1 MKRYSFFFSPSQPC
15 ISLPPL
21 SPLASSSNFNWIWLL
36 TMKNKMI
43 RRCHNFHTILNAQS
57 HIKSYQKTNLFVYI
71 CDLSLRLIE
80 IRNGA
85 EVSCGHASSNVTESL
100 KVSQK
105 KDRLI
110 TWQYR
115 VSWQYNHKQHSI
127 VVLFTRTF
135 TQLGVLGPVLK
146 KKWFFFF
153 LLSFSTMY
161 FPSLHFPA
169 AHEF

>member
-1 MKRYSFFFSPSQPC
+1 
-15 ISLPPL
+15 
-21 SPLASSSNFNWIWLL
+21 
-36 TMKNKMI
+36 MI
-43 RRCHNFHTILNAQS
+43 RRCHNFHTLLNAQS
-57 HIKSYQKTNLFVYI
+57 HIKSYQKTNLFVYS

-110 TWQYR
+110 MWQYR

-135 TQLGVLGPVLK
+135 TLLGVLGPVRRNEIFS
-146 KKWFFFF
+146 FFSPSQPCIFPP
-153 LLSFSTMY
+153 STFSTSFQLLMN
-161 FPSLHFPA
+161 FNWIWLLPMKTKWSDIMAISTSF
-169 AHEF
+169 